1 MLKRIKFFLFE
12 FINRKLYGFQRSSD
26 AYIAWLREKGARI
39 GERVT
44 IFDPKSVLIDV
55 TRPYMIEIG
64 DDVQI
69 TRGVTIL
76 THGYDWAVLKKVYG
90 DILGSCGRVK
100 IGNNV
105 FIGMHTTILKGV
117 TIGKNVIIGANS
129 LINRDLAD
137 NSVYAGN
144 PVRFIMTLD
153 EYYEKRKNSQFS
165 EALEQVIYYEE
176 RCNKRPDKKV
186 LREFFFLFEE
196 FNAGENEGKLFEE
209 YERMLSFTGNYKES
223 KERFINTRKECQ
235 FHDIEDF
242 IDYCEKCNLI
252 SKEN

>member
-1 MLKRIKFFLFE
+1 MLTRIKNILFE

-26 AYIAWLREKGARI
+26 AYITWLRERGASI

-55 TRPYMIEIG
+55 TRPYMLEIG

-90 DILGSCGRVK
+90 DILGSCGSVK
-100 IGNNV
+100 IGSNV

-117 TIGKNVIIGANS
+117 TIGENVIIGANS
-129 LINRDLAD
+129 LINRDLAE

-144 PVRFIMTLD
+144 PVKFIMTLD
-153 EYYEKRKNSQFS
+153 DYYEKRKKAQLS
-165 EALEQVIYYEE
+165 EASEQVIQYEK
-176 RCNKRPDKKV
+176 RCNMRPDKQV

-196 FNAGENEGKLFEE
+196 YDDRINGGKLDEE
-209 YERMLSFTGNYKES
+209 YERMLSFTGNYDES
-223 KERFINTRKECQ
+223 KERYINTRKECQ
-235 FHDIEDF
+235 FHNI
-242 IDYCEKCNLI
+242 YKL
-252 SKEN
+252 S